1 MISFSPAS
9 TPVTVDYSNNS
20 RPTDSNPDI
29 GAYENNLNSP
39 ANSSPLMNSLF
50 DIEIDEDSDEKVVNL
65 SGIIDGDYHFEQ
77 SLTVTATS
85 SDTNVIPH
93 PTVNYSSPATT
104 GTISFKPVPD
114 VIGDVNLTVKVTD
127 DGGTAN
133 TGVDTLLTTFKVII
147 NPLVPDNFKHA
158 ITDKGG
164 TVQGTARLNG
174 IPSPISPLLCVR

>member
-1 MISFSPAS
+1 M
-9 TPVTVDYSNNS
+9 
-20 RPTDSNPDI
+20 
-29 GAYENNLNSP
+29 
-39 ANSSPLMNSLF
+39 
-50 DIEIDEDSDEKVVNL
+50 EIDEDSDEKVVNL
-65 SGIIDGDYHFEQ
+65 SGIVDGDYHFEQ

-133 TGVDTLLTTFKVII
+133 TGVDTLLATFKVII
-147 NPLVPDNFKHA
+147 NPIVPDNFKHA

-164 TVQGTARLNG
+164 TVQGTPRLNG
-174 IPSPISPLLCVR
+174 IPASSYDWIAALDSSGNTVGSAKLTDSNSDVRFGVGASLSLIHI